1 MNRVVRRG
9 TLLAIALVSGAFLA
23 GCSTTPAKS
32 AAQEAAERD
41 ARVQANLRAATQ
53 DLEVSTAASLA
64 GAAEILAREE
74 ARSTTAGAALAD
86 FGGRLYSSL
95 YADLQNPFPPQAG
108 SSSQSV
114 PEGSKF
120 FQEIGPA
127 LSLLTQGQVPDDE
140 TAGDLFDRLTNADD
154 LNRDSVLPPYLRA
167 ILLQR
172 QRRPPM
178 SVRQNYEECL
188 RRDSSFYP
196 AKMGII
202 QTVIDEGTAQSQI
215 SSLLKYAGELPSP
228 AASQAATVRIY
239 LAAGQPRKA
248 ADAAARALL
257 LSPDSS
263 QLIVLRARAFE
274 DMGDWYQAM
283 SILDGRLRVRPDD
296 SQAIAMKARLLFE
309 KAGNPD
315 AAMKMATEA
324 QSKFPND
331 PAFPELRGRI
341 LLARGNSVEGDA
353 ALEQALT
360 LDPMRV
366 STLSVLAD
374 SAARAERW
382 QEAAGY
388 LERIPDWQ
396 RSAEILQLGWQISI
410 KLGDYDKALALAQA
424 NEKKAGGEPS
434 LLLRVR
440 TLVAAGRSTEA
451 KDLAAADLRTAT
463 MPSVRASLYLLRA
476 LAEGQAGAD
485 EGTILADLRSALLE
499 NPDDPEALLA
509 MADELSA
516 VHEYH
521 KALGYLKRAQELSP
535 DDAAIRARVHD
546 ISERENA
553 QP

>member
-1 MNRVVRRG
+1 
-9 TLLAIALVSGAFLA
+9 
-23 GCSTTPAKS
+23 
-32 AAQEAAERD
+32 
-41 ARVQANLRAATQ
+41 
-53 DLEVSTAASLA
+53 
-64 GAAEILAREE
+64 
-74 ARSTTAGAALAD
+74 
-86 FGGRLYSSL
+86 
-95 YADLQNPFPPQAG
+95 
-108 SSSQSV
+108 
-114 PEGSKF
+114 
-120 FQEIGPA
+120 
-127 LSLLTQGQVPDDE
+127 
-140 TAGDLFDRLTNADD
+140 
-154 LNRDSVLPPYLRA
+154 
-167 ILLQR
+167 
-172 QRRPPM
+172 
-178 SVRQNYEECL
+178 
-188 RRDSSFYP
+188 
-196 AKMGII
+196 
-202 QTVIDEGTAQSQI
+202 
-215 SSLLKYAGELPSP
+215 
-228 AASQAATVRIY
+228 
-239 LAAGQPRKA
+239 
-248 ADAAARALL
+248 
-257 LSPDSS
+257 
-263 QLIVLRARAFE
+263 
-274 DMGDWYQAM
+274 
-283 SILDGRLRVRPDD
+283 
-296 SQAIAMKARLLFE
+296 
-309 KAGNPD
+309 
-315 AAMKMATEA
+315 MKMATEA